1 MQPLDTIF
9 SQWADVV
16 NPAWII
22 LLFAATTAH
31 AFFFTLIDNW
41 L

>member
-1 MQPLDTIF
+1 MQPLDQIF
-9 SQWADVV
+9 YQWSQVV
-16 NPAWII
+16 NPAWIM

-31 AFFFTLIDNW
+31 SFFFSFIDTW